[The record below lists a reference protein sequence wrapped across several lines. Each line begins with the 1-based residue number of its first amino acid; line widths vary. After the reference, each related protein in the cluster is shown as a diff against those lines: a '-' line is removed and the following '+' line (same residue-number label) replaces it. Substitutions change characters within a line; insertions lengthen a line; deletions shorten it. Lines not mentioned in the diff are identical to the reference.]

1 MAFPYNGVSTGSTQA
16 SPEQSLYNSYLLTE
30 PFGRSPLS
38 GSSGLVNVDRWQ
50 EILRK
55 SADYFARQNQPRTV
69 ERLRLELA
77 LSNMRN
83 NRWSAALETLLSIW
97 PQLSWRQEGW
107 WDLLADIDWT
117 LKDCARKVR
126 DQRTLVA
133 VEWEL
138 LCNSKRLSLRSVC
151 LL

>member
-1 MAFPYNGVSTGSTQA
+1 MALPYNGGSTGSTQP

-55 SADYFARQNQPRTV
+55 AADYFARKNQTRTV
-69 ERLRLELA
+69 ERLQLELA

-83 NRWSAALETLLSIW
+83 SRWSAALEMLLSMW
-97 PQLSWRQEGW
+97 PQLSWRREGW
-107 WDLLADIDWT
+107 WDLLADIDWA
-117 LKDCARKVR
+117 LKDCAREVR

-138 LCNSKRLSLRSVC
+138 LCNSKRPFLHSVC
-151 LL
+151 IL

>member
-1 MAFPYNGVSTGSTQA
+1 MALLYNGGSTGSTQA

-38 GSSGLVNVDRWQ
+38 GSSGLVSVDRWQ

-55 SADYFARQNQPRTV
+55 SADYFARQNQTRTV

-83 NRWSAALETLLSIW
+83 GRWSAALETLLSIW

-107 WDLLADIDWT
+107 WDLLADIDWA
-117 LKDCARKVR
+117 LKDCAREIG

-138 LCNSKRLSLRSVC
+138 LCNSKRPFLHSIC